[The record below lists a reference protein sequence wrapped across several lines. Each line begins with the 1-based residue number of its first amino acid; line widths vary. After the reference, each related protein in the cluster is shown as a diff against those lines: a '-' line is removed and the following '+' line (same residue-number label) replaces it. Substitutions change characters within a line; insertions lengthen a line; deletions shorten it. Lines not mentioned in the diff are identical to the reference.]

1 MNHLIVLYKWV
12 LYLSLSASILILFV
26 LLIKKLL
33 KQKLR
38 LQIQY
43 AMWILILIRL
53 IMPALPESP
62 FSIFN
67 VVPVSFNRPPVVS
80 AIDNFD
86 YDQYLTEGLDEKATE
101 SVQGNKNYRYLGSN
115 ITINN
120 AMVPASTI
128 KLTFIIWDI
137 GVILGIIYIV
147 MSYILCLKKINKCKL
162 IEDKNIIDI
171 LKKCKSDM
179 HIKRNIAIVQ
189 GSNIK
194 SPAIFSLFKP
204 KILIPLN
211 IIENMS
217 DNDIRNIFLHELSHY
232 KRKDMFINYIIR
244 IINVI
249 HWFNPLIWYFIN
261 ELKKDME
268 LSCDQFALCYV
279 KSDKLK
285 DYGYTMIDVIK
296 YSKLNEK
303 RELNMAV
310 GISVNIT
317 DMTKRMNMIK
327 QFKRNSHKTIMSSLF
342 ILSLLSI
349 IMLTEAKINS
359 VFSEDVSNNQIT
371 SKYIVDE
378 LGRNKIVDKIDY
390 PYEYDPKVE
399 GCWIGVDLVGYVSDF
414 KKDKKSWN
422 GDLFIKELTFFKDG
436 TTNYEWLTWTKGIA
450 IDKTYKL
457 SSQYF
462 IKDIDGESYMFFQW
476 KGGDY
481 AYGCRRPMYY
491 VLKKVKAFSNENVQ

>member
-1 MNHLIVLYKWV
+1 
-12 LYLSLSASILILFV
+12 
-26 LLIKKLL
+26 
-33 KQKLR
+33 
-38 LQIQY
+38 
-43 AMWILILIRL
+43 
-53 IMPALPESP
+53 
-62 FSIFN
+62 
-67 VVPVSFNRPPVVS
+67 
-80 AIDNFD
+80 
-86 YDQYLTEGLDEKATE
+86 
-101 SVQGNKNYRYLGSN
+101 
-115 ITINN
+115 
-120 AMVPASTI
+120 
-128 KLTFIIWDI
+128 
-137 GVILGIIYIV
+137 
-147 MSYILCLKKINKCKL
+147 L

-171 LKKCKSDM
+171 LEKCKSDM
-179 HIKRNIAIVQ
+179 HIKRHIAIVQ
-189 GSNIK
+189 DSNIK
-194 SPAIFSLFKP
+194 SPAIFSLIKP
-204 KILIPLN
+204 KILMPLN

-232 KRKDMFINYIIR
+232 KRKDMFINYVIR

-249 HWFNPLIWYFIN
+249 YWFNPIIWYFAN

-268 LSCDQFALCYV
+268 LSCDQFALYYV

-327 QFKRNSHKTIMSSLF
+327 QFKRNSYKTIISSLF

-399 GCWIGVDLVGYVSDF
+399 GHWIGVDLVGYVSDF

-422 GDLFIKELTFFKDG
+422 GDLFTKELTFFKDG

-491 VLKKVKAFSNENVQ
+491 VLKKVKAFSNKNVQ